1 MRRILLLALA
11 INLLFQPAGTPNMD
25 GLMSEFKSQ
34 TKCRNVSVVIY
45 DNGEFSYYGDK
56 EGLYQIGSMTKSFT
70 GLAVQKLINYG
81 LISGEDTVSE
91 LIPGFTA
98 YFDSSEVDITVE
110 NLLKQ
115 ESGYTNSEKDYP
127 SATEDMTLDSWAQ
140 SISGKELKSFPGTEY
155 SYSNVNYNLLGLIIE
170 KVTGRSYEDYMEK
183 EVLEP
188 LGLENVSVGMPQE
201 GNIIEGSRLGF
212 RISFE
217 YKVPVRQAS
226 IPAGYFY
233 SNTEDIGIWMKAWIE
248 GTDPAM
254 DDVVA
259 QLTDKGDYYAGWERF
274 DGDVIGHSGGTPNY
288 SSRIVFSRSLK
299 KGVCVLTDI
308 NVAATTDSLCNS
320 IFDELTGKSRNG
332 LVCDV
337 WTVFDIIF
345 TSVSVIGVAL
355 LILIFFMKKKGILIG
370 SGIGLSVLL
379 LLVLIILP
387 AVFGAGLKDI
397 AFVWAPWSFAAGLII
412 LASDIIA
419 ILLRLVA
426 VKRNEGRTK
435 TG

>member
-1 MRRILLLALA
+1 MRRILILALV
-11 INLLFQPAGTPNMD
+11 INLLFQPAGTSEMD
-25 GLMSEFKSQ
+25 GLISEFKSQ

-70 GLAVQKLINYG
+70 GLAVQKLIKEG
-81 LISGEDTVSE
+81 KISGDDTVSE
-91 LIPGFTA
+91 LNPGFTA
-98 YFDSSEVDITVE
+98 YYDSSAVDITVE

-170 KVTGRSYEDYMEK
+170 KVTGRSYEAYMKE
-183 EVLEP
+183 EVLVP
-188 LGLENVSVGMPQE
+188 LGLENVSVGMPQG

-212 RISFE
+212 RTSFE
-217 YKVPVRQAS
+217 YKVQVRKAS

-248 GTDPAM
+248 GEDPAM
-254 DDVVA
+254 ADVISM
-259 QLTDKGDYYAGWERF
+259 LNDKGDYYAGWERF
-274 DGDVIGHSGGTPNY
+274 EGDVIGHSGGTPNY

-299 KGVCVLTDI
+299 KGVCVLTDL

-320 IFDELTGKSRNG
+320 IFDELTGKSGNG

-355 LILIFFMKKKGILIG
+355 LILVFFMKKKGILIG

-387 AVFGAGLKDI
+387 LVFGAGIKDI
-397 AFVWAPWSFAAGLII
+397 AFVWAPWSFAAGLVI
-412 LASDIIA
+412 LVADILA